1 MAFMQRFKRG
11 VLLLGFMLVCVF
23 LAACNGEE
31 GGDAAAG
38 DAKGGEKAAN
48 KDELV
53 IAVNENFIS
62 MDPHNTGDTNSG
74 SAQGAMLEGLLGFD
88 EEGQIIPVLATEYSI
103 SDDAKEFTFKL
114 RENVKFH
121 DGEEFN
127 ADAVKVSFERIMND
141 EGLRLNSRGFNL
153 VENIEVVNDHEI
165 KVILKEPYGP
175 MVTRFASAKIL
186 SPKLVQEDID
196 SIPKKPVGTGPFKF
210 VEWVQGDHLT
220 IEKFEDYWEPA
231 DRVAKITYKP
241 VPENGSRVAM
251 LKTGEAGLIYP
262 LPAQNMKELS
272 GSDVAEIKTVPSTI
286 ANYVSINTFKKPFD
300 DQRVRQAFN
309 YAVNKDAYIKV
320 VKSELGLPLDSI
332 IPSKTIHY
340 EKQELY
346 EHDVEK
352 AKSLLKEAGYADG
365 LDVEIWGNTN
375 SDTMKG
381 MQFIQQQLG
390 EIGVNVE
397 IKSMEEG
404 TLSDEIYGAQTP
416 EEAKLQ
422 MWYVSWSSYASDVTN
437 ATKPLFHSTS
447 FPPNGANTAYYDNPQ
462 ADELMDAANSSSD
475 EAEQAKYYAELQ
487 ETVYKDAP
495 WIFLGVDEIVY
506 GLNKELSGVYVS
518 PTGSI
523 DVRNAAYGQ

>member
-1 MAFMQRFKRG
+1 MQKFKRG
-11 VLLLGFMLVCVF
+11 IYLLGLLMVCVF
-23 LAACNGEE
+23 MAACSDEGE
-31 GGDAAAG
+31 GDAAAS
-38 DAKGGEKAAN
+38 DAKAGEGAAN

-62 MDPHNTGDTNSG
+62 MDPHDTGDTNSG
-74 SAQGAMLEGLLGFD
+74 SAQQAMLEGLLGFD

-114 RENVKFH
+114 RENVQFH
-121 DGEEFN
+121 DGEAFN
-127 ADAVKVSFERIMND
+127 AEAVKVSFERIMND

-153 VENIEVVNDHEI
+153 IEKIEIVNDYEV

-186 SPKLVQEDID
+186 SPKVVQEDVD
-196 SIPKKPVGTGPFKF
+196 SIPKNPVGTGPFKF

-220 IEKFEDYWEPA
+220 VEKFEDYWEPA
-231 DRVAKITYKP
+231 DRVAKLTFKP

-251 LKTGEAGLIYP
+251 LKTGEAGLVYP

-286 ANYVSINTFKKPFD
+286 AHYVSLNTFKKPFD
-300 DQRVRQAFN
+300 DERVRQAFN
-309 YAVNKDAYIKV
+309 YAVNKDAFIKV
-320 VKSELGLPLDSI
+320 VKSDLGLPLDSI

-340 EKQELY
+340 EKQEIY
-346 EHDVEK
+346 EHDIEK
-352 AKSLLKEAGYADG
+352 AKSLLKDAGYADG
-365 LDVEIWGNTN
+365 LEVEIWGNTN

-390 EIGVNVE
+390 EIGVKVE

-416 EEAKLQ
+416 EDAKLQ

-447 FPPNGANTAYYDNPQ
+447 FPPNGANTAYYNNPR

-487 ETVYKDAP
+487 EKVYQDAP

-506 GLNKELSGVYVS
+506 GVNKEVSGVSVS

-523 DVRNAAYGQ
+523 DVRDAKFGE